1 MLPDLSKHIEGLE
14 KDKEQRLKNI
24 DAELAALEDRNAP
37 EGAKAKAR
45 ERRESI
51 IGAYDRQIERRKSE
65 LDQATIDADQQAE
78 EKAKRLGDKAK
89 AAEESLKRQARLS
102 YIANGG
108 SPDSFEEAWPEL
120 RNRLI
125 ADRVSREVNSGHS
138 GITL

>member
-14 KDKEQRLKNI
+14 KDKEQRLKDI

-37 EGAKAKAR
+37 EAAKVKAR

-51 IGAYDRQIERRKSE
+51 VGAYDRQIERKKTE
-65 LDQATIDADQQAE
+65 LDQAIIDADRQAE
-78 EKAKRLGDKAK
+78 ETAKRLGDRAK
-89 AAEESLKRQARLS
+89 ATEEAMKRQARLS

-108 SPDSFEEAWPEL
+108 SPESFEETWPEL

-125 ADRVSREVNSGHS
+125 AERVSREVNSSKS